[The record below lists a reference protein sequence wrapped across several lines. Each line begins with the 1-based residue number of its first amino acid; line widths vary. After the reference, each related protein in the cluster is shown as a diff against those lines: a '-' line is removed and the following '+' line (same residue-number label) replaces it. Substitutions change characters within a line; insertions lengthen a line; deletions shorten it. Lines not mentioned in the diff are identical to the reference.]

1 MNTSDTPR
9 PPKNQC
15 NHDACGRDKLFKLAD
30 DPRVR
35 LDLGRC
41 ARAYAES
48 NFEREAILRRIFG
61 QLDADEQRVAD
72 DAIA

>member
-1 MNTSDTPR
+1 VVSQCGMVV
-9 PPKNQC
+9 PPQDSAALGAAIC
-15 NHDACGRDKLFKLAD
+15 NLAD
-30 DPRVR
+30 DPRAR
-35 LDLGRC
+35 LDMGRC

-61 QLDADEQRVAD
+61 QLDADVQRVAD